1 MILCHYL
8 TPDRIVGPL
17 EGKTKEELLRHL
29 SCSLAEKSHI
39 ADREQLATDILER
52 ESKGSTFLPT
62 GIAIPHA
69 RVSYVPELSVVLGII
84 PGGFLEADDAAP
96 TYLIFLFASPIQETE
111 TGKSLK
117 FLAKISAT
125 FRDPEFVKTV
135 AGIKDPMEI
144 FSIIQRTERELAE
157 LTEK

>member
-8 TPDRIVGPL
+8 TPDRIVNPL
-17 EGKTKEELLRHL
+17 EGKTKEELLRRL
-29 SCSLAEKSHI
+29 SGALAEKSGI
-39 ADREQLATDILER
+39 ADKERFIADILDR

-69 RVSYVPELSVVLGII
+69 RVPYVQELSVVMGVI
-84 PGGFLEADDAAP
+84 PEGFLEAEDSVR
-96 TYLIFLFASPIQETE
+96 TYLILLFVSPVKETE

-125 FRDPEFVKTV
+125 FREPEFVKTV
-135 AGIKDPMEI
+135 AGMKNPMDI
-144 FSIIQRTERELAE
+144 FSIIQRTERELS
-157 LTEK
+157 EKSER